1 MNTGKFFIFNAL
13 VYIILLMFI
22 YFSKRRYKSK
32 ENKIYSILIITSF
45 IGVLLEL
52 GCRLT
57 IPLLNEIPKTTFLIT
72 KLYLV
77 YLLTWVTLLSLYT
90 FIIVN
95 KSQSKFKHTKI
106 SIIITYIINIIIIF
120 YLPINYYNDGE
131 LMYTYGL
138 SVYWVYIV
146 SFVYIIISIINILLS
161 KTNLKD
167 KKLIPII
174 AFIIIGTITT
184 IIQLINPG
192 MLLVTS
198 METFVTVLMYFT
210 IENPDMK
217 MLEEVNKAKKIS
229 DNANQEK
236 SMFLFNMTKE
246 IRNISRNIDDH
257 ADNILSEVSKEETNI
272 ENIGDNAREIK
283 YDISKFN
290 TMTNDILDVSNI
302 DASNIKIYNTKFN
315 IKLIIKGLV
324 SIYKEKCQEKGLEF
338 RTDIASDI
346 PEYLYGDS
354 INLKKVMITLLDNAI
369 KYTNNGYVELN
380 VNFVKKLDIC
390 RLIISIEDSGIGI
403 KPEELDT
410 IFYKKKEELNRNNLK
425 NNLYTAKKIITMM
438 EGTIIANSDYNKGTT
453 MKIVLDAKIVPTKE
467 NVYIKEYDNKKILL
481 VDDSETCEKI
491 IKKLLRGSN
500 ITIERTEYGKYC
512 LDKIRSKEKYDLIL
526 IKDELKPLDG
536 YTIMTKLQEIRN
548 FNIPCILLTKNTKV
562 EYDDSYQKYGFK
574 DYIIKS
580 NDKNKI
586 LNTLDKYFT
595 YNIIERGIIIWKK
608 QNHHHKNT

>member
-95 KSQSKFKHTKI
+95 NPQSKFKHTKI

-131 LMYTYGL
+131 LIYTYGL
-138 SVYWVYIV
+138 SVYWVYII

-192 MLLVTS
+192 MLLATS

-290 TMTNDILDVSNI
+290 TMTNDILDISNI

-324 SIYKEKCQEKGLEF
+324 SIYKEKCQEKELEF

-354 INLKKVMITLLDNAI
+354 INLKKVMITLLDNDI
-369 KYTNNGYVELN
+369 KYTNNGYVELS

-403 KPEELDT
+403 KTEELDT

-491 IKKLLRGSN
+491 IKKILRGSN

-548 FNIPCILLTKNTKV
+548 FNIPCILLTKNTNV

-586 LNTLDKYFT
+586 LNTLDKYL
-595 YNIIERGIIIWKK
+595 K
-608 QNHHHKNT
+608 

>member
-95 KSQSKFKHTKI
+95 NPQSKFKHTKI

-131 LMYTYGL
+131 LIYTYGL
-138 SVYWVYIV
+138 SVYWVYII

-192 MLLVTS
+192 MLLATS

-290 TMTNDILDVSNI
+290 TMTNDILDISNI

-369 KYTNNGYVELN
+369 KYTNNGYVELS

-403 KPEELDT
+403 KTEELDT

-491 IKKLLRGSN
+491 IKKILRGSN

-548 FNIPCILLTKNTKV
+548 FNIPCILLTKNTNV

-586 LNTLDKYFT
+586 LNTLDKYL
-595 YNIIERGIIIWKK
+595 K
-608 QNHHHKNT
+608 

>member
-192 MLLVTS
+192 MLLATS

-380 VNFVKKLDIC
+380 VNFVKKIDIC

-548 FNIPCILLTKNTKV
+548 FNIPCILLTKNTNV

-586 LNTLDKYFT
+586 LNTLDKYL
-595 YNIIERGIIIWKK
+595 K
-608 QNHHHKNT
+608 

>member
-77 YLLTWVTLLSLYT
+77 YILTWVTLLSLYT
-90 FIIVN
+90 FIIVKN
-95 KSQSKFKHTKI
+95 PQSKFKYTKI
-106 SIIITYIINIIIIF
+106 LIIMTYIINIIIIF

-138 SVYWVYIV
+138 SVYWVYIL
-146 SFVYIIISIINILLS
+146 SFIYIMISIIKILLS

-192 MLLVTS
+192 MLLATS

-380 VNFVKKLDIC
+380 VNFVKKIDIC

-500 ITIERTEYGKYC
+500 INIERTEYGKYC

-586 LNTLDKYFT
+586 LNTLDKYL
-595 YNIIERGIIIWKK
+595 K
-608 QNHHHKNT
+608 

>member
-90 FIIVN
+90 FIIVKN
-95 KSQSKFKHTKI
+95 PQSKFKYTKI
-106 SIIITYIINIIIIF
+106 LIIMTYIINIIIIF

-138 SVYWVYIV
+138 SVYWVYIL
-146 SFVYIIISIINILLS
+146 SFIYIMISIIKILLS

-192 MLLVTS
+192 MLLATS

-290 TMTNDILDVSNI
+290 TITNDILDISNI

-380 VNFVKKLDIC
+380 VNFVKKIDIC

-586 LNTLDKYFT
+586 LNTLDKYL
-595 YNIIERGIIIWKK
+595 K
-608 QNHHHKNT
+608 

>member
-95 KSQSKFKHTKI
+95 NPQSKFKHTKI

-131 LMYTYGL
+131 LIYTYGL

-192 MLLVTS
+192 MLLATS

-290 TMTNDILDVSNI
+290 TMTNDILDISNI

-369 KYTNNGYVELN
+369 KYTNNGYVELS

-403 KPEELDT
+403 KTEELDT

-467 NVYIKEYDNKKILL
+467 NVYIKEYDDKKILL

-491 IKKLLRGSN
+491 IKKILRGSN

-548 FNIPCILLTKNTKV
+548 FNIPCILLTKNTNV

-586 LNTLDKYFT
+586 LNTLDKYL
-595 YNIIERGIIIWKK
+595 K
-608 QNHHHKNT
+608 

>member
-90 FIIVN
+90 FIIVKN
-95 KSQSKFKHTKI
+95 PQSKFKYTKI
-106 SIIITYIINIIIIF
+106 LIIMTYIINIIIIF

-138 SVYWVYIV
+138 SVYWVYIL
-146 SFVYIIISIINILLS
+146 SFIYIVISIIKILLS

-192 MLLVTS
+192 MLLATS

-380 VNFVKKLDIC
+380 VNFVKKIDIC

-586 LNTLDKYFT
+586 LNTLDKYL
-595 YNIIERGIIIWKK
+595 K
-608 QNHHHKNT
+608 

>member
-380 VNFVKKLDIC
+380 VNFVKKIDIC

-403 KPEELDT
+403 KTEELDT

-586 LNTLDKYFT
+586 LNTLDKYL
-595 YNIIERGIIIWKK
+595 K
-608 QNHHHKNT
+608 

>member
-90 FIIVN
+90 FIIVKN
-95 KSQSKFKHTKI
+95 PQSKFKYTKI
-106 SIIITYIINIIIIF
+106 LIIMTYIINIIIIF

-192 MLLVTS
+192 MLLATS

-369 KYTNNGYVELN
+369 KYTNNGYVELS

-586 LNTLDKYFT
+586 LNTLDKYL
-595 YNIIERGIIIWKK
+595 K
-608 QNHHHKNT
+608 

>member
-95 KSQSKFKHTKI
+95 NPQSKFKHTKI

-131 LMYTYGL
+131 LIYTYGL
-138 SVYWVYIV
+138 SVYWVYIA

-192 MLLVTS
+192 MLLATS

-369 KYTNNGYVELN
+369 KYTNNGYVELS

-403 KPEELDT
+403 KTEELDT

-453 MKIVLDAKIVPTKE
+453 MKIVLDVKIVPTKE

-491 IKKLLRGSN
+491 IKKILRGSN

-548 FNIPCILLTKNTKV
+548 FNIPCILLTKNTNV

-586 LNTLDKYFT
+586 LNTLDKYL
-595 YNIIERGIIIWKK
+595 K
-608 QNHHHKNT
+608 

>member
-95 KSQSKFKHTKI
+95 NPQSKFKHTKI

-131 LMYTYGL
+131 LIYTYGL

-192 MLLVTS
+192 MLLATS

-290 TMTNDILDVSNI
+290 TMTNDILDISNI

-369 KYTNNGYVELN
+369 KYTNNGYVELS

-403 KPEELDT
+403 KTEELDT

-453 MKIVLDAKIVPTKE
+453 MKIVLDVKIVPTKE

-491 IKKLLRGSN
+491 IKKILRGSN

-548 FNIPCILLTKNTKV
+548 FNIPCILLTKNTNV

-586 LNTLDKYFT
+586 LNTLDKYL
-595 YNIIERGIIIWKK
+595 K
-608 QNHHHKNT
+608 

>member
-95 KSQSKFKHTKI
+95 NPQSKFKHTKI

-131 LMYTYGL
+131 LIYTYGL

-184 IIQLINPG
+184 FIHLKNPG
-192 MLLVTS
+192 MLLATS

-290 TMTNDILDVSNI
+290 TMTNDILDISNI

-369 KYTNNGYVELN
+369 KYTNNGYVELS

-403 KPEELDT
+403 KTEELDT

-453 MKIVLDAKIVPTKE
+453 MKIVLDVKIVPTKE

-491 IKKLLRGSN
+491 IKKILRGSN

-548 FNIPCILLTKNTKV
+548 FNIPCILLTKNTNV

-586 LNTLDKYFT
+586 LHTLDKYL
-595 YNIIERGIIIWKK
+595 K
-608 QNHHHKNT
+608 

>member
-138 SVYWVYIV
+138 SVYWVYIL
-146 SFVYIIISIINILLS
+146 SFIYIMISIIKILLS

-192 MLLVTS
+192 MLLATS

-369 KYTNNGYVELN
+369 KYTNNGYVELS

-548 FNIPCILLTKNTKV
+548 FNIPCILLTKNTNV

-586 LNTLDKYFT
+586 LNTLDKYL
-595 YNIIERGIIIWKK
+595 K
-608 QNHHHKNT
+608 

>member
-548 FNIPCILLTKNTKV
+548 FNIPCILLTKNTNV

-586 LNTLDKYFT
+586 LNTLDKYL
-595 YNIIERGIIIWKK
+595 K
-608 QNHHHKNT
+608 

>member
-95 KSQSKFKHTKI
+95 NPQSKFKHTKI

-131 LMYTYGL
+131 LIYTYGL
-138 SVYWVYIV
+138 SVYWVYII

-192 MLLVTS
+192 MLLATS

-290 TMTNDILDVSNI
+290 TMTNDILDISNI

-369 KYTNNGYVELN
+369 KYTNNGYVELS

-403 KPEELDT
+403 KTEELDT

-491 IKKLLRGSN
+491 IKKILRGSN

-548 FNIPCILLTKNTKV
+548 FNIPCILLTKNTMV

-586 LNTLDKYFT
+586 LHTLDKYL
-595 YNIIERGIIIWKK
+595 K
-608 QNHHHKNT
+608 

>member
-138 SVYWVYIV
+138 SVYWVYIL
-146 SFVYIIISIINILLS
+146 SFIYIMISIIKILLS

-192 MLLVTS
+192 MLLATS

-380 VNFVKKLDIC
+380 VNFVKKIDIC

-548 FNIPCILLTKNTKV
+548 FNIPCILLTKNTNV

-586 LNTLDKYFT
+586 LNTLDKYL
-595 YNIIERGIIIWKK
+595 K
-608 QNHHHKNT
+608 

>member
-57 IPLLNEIPKTTFLIT
+57 IPLLNEIPKTTFLIN

-90 FIIVN
+90 FIIVKN
-95 KSQSKFKHTKI
+95 PQSKFKYTKI
-106 SIIITYIINIIIIF
+106 LIIMTYIINIIIIF

-138 SVYWVYIV
+138 SVYWVYIL
-146 SFVYIIISIINILLS
+146 SFIYIMISIIKILLS

-192 MLLVTS
+192 MLLATS

-369 KYTNNGYVELN
+369 KYTNNGYVELS

-536 YTIMTKLQEIRN
+536 YTIMTKLQEIRS

-586 LNTLDKYFT
+586 LNTLDKYL
-595 YNIIERGIIIWKK
+595 K
-608 QNHHHKNT
+608 

>member
-13 VYIILLMFI
+13 AYIILLMFI

-77 YLLTWVTLLSLYT
+77 YLLTWITLLSLYT
-90 FIIVN
+90 FIIVKN
-95 KSQSKFKHTKI
+95 PQSKFKYTKI
-106 SIIITYIINIIIIF
+106 LIIMTYIINIIIIF

-138 SVYWVYIV
+138 SVYWVYIL
-146 SFVYIIISIINILLS
+146 SFIYIMISIIKILLS

-192 MLLVTS
+192 MLLATS

-369 KYTNNGYVELN
+369 KYTNNGYVELS

-403 KPEELDT
+403 KTEELDT

-500 ITIERTEYGKYC
+500 INIERTEYGKYC

-586 LNTLDKYFT
+586 LNTLDKYL
-595 YNIIERGIIIWKK
+595 K
-608 QNHHHKNT
+608 

>member
-1 MNTGKFFIFNAL
+1 
-13 VYIILLMFI
+13 MFI

-95 KSQSKFKHTKI
+95 NPQSKFKHTKI

-131 LMYTYGL
+131 LIYTYGL

-192 MLLVTS
+192 MLLATS

-290 TMTNDILDVSNI
+290 TMTNDILDISNI

-369 KYTNNGYVELN
+369 KYTNNGYVELS

-403 KPEELDT
+403 KTEELDT

-453 MKIVLDAKIVPTKE
+453 MKIVLDVKIVPTKE

-491 IKKLLRGSN
+491 IKKILRGSN

-548 FNIPCILLTKNTKV
+548 FNIPCILLTKNTNV

-586 LNTLDKYFT
+586 LHTLDKYL
-595 YNIIERGIIIWKK
+595 K
-608 QNHHHKNT
+608 

>member
-90 FIIVN
+90 FIIVKN
-95 KSQSKFKHTKI
+95 PQSKFKYTKI
-106 SIIITYIINIIIIF
+106 LIIMTYIINIIIIF

-138 SVYWVYIV
+138 SVYWVYIL
-146 SFVYIIISIINILLS
+146 SFIYIMISIIKILLS
-161 KTNLKD
+161 KTYLKD

-192 MLLVTS
+192 MLLTTS

-257 ADNILSEVSKEETNI
+257 ADNILSEVTKEETNI

-290 TMTNDILDVSNI
+290 TMTNDILDISNI

-380 VNFVKKLDIC
+380 VNFVKKIDIC

-500 ITIERTEYGKYC
+500 INIERTEYGKYC

-586 LNTLDKYFT
+586 LNTLDKYL
-595 YNIIERGIIIWKK
+595 K
-608 QNHHHKNT
+608 

>member
-90 FIIVN
+90 FIIVKN
-95 KSQSKFKHTKI
+95 PQSKFKYTKI
-106 SIIITYIINIIIIF
+106 LIIMTYIINIIIIF

-138 SVYWVYIV
+138 SVYWVYIL
-146 SFVYIIISIINILLS
+146 SFIYIMISIIKILLS

-192 MLLVTS
+192 MLLATS

-290 TMTNDILDVSNI
+290 TITNDILDVSNI

-380 VNFVKKLDIC
+380 VNFVKKIDIC

-536 YTIMTKLQEIRN
+536 YTIMTKLQEIRS

-586 LNTLDKYFT
+586 LNTLDKYL
-595 YNIIERGIIIWKK
+595 K
-608 QNHHHKNT
+608 

>member
-1 MNTGKFFIFNAL
+1 MESVIVAICCFVFLIIITIVFFTKPKMNKL
-13 VYIILLMFI
+13 
-22 YFSKRRYKSK
+22 
-32 ENKIYSILIITSF
+32 ENKTFSWLLILNIIGLLLQVLSYVLVNKYDNFQNTIYYIAIIRMIFCYYVLWELFFVYYITIISFSLNEKDNRLKNTKKITIFFVIGIFIAVQTLILPINITKVNNLYYPTGPAMMF
-45 IGVLLEL
+45 LAIGVLY
-52 GCRLT
+52 G
-57 IPLLNEIPKTTFLIT
+57 
-72 KLYLV
+72 
-77 YLLTWVTLLSLYT
+77 
-90 FIIVN
+90 
-95 KSQSKFKHTKI
+95 
-106 SIIITYIINIIIIF
+106 IIIIF
-120 YLPINYYNDGE
+120 YCLVKNFKHIINIKYLP
-131 LMYTYGL
+131 LL
-138 SVYWVYIV
+138 
-146 SFVYIIISIINILLS
+146 FYIIFGSISIIWQM
-161 KTNLKD
+161 
-167 KKLIPII
+167 
-174 AFIIIGTITT
+174 F
-184 IIQLINPG
+184 NPG
-192 MLLVTS
+192 LLLITPIESLVL
-198 METFVTVLMYFT
+198 FLMYFI

-369 KYTNNGYVELN
+369 KYTNNGYVELS

-403 KPEELDT
+403 KTEELDT

-491 IKKLLRGSN
+491 IKKILRGSN

-548 FNIPCILLTKNTKV
+548 FNIPCILLTKNTNV

-586 LNTLDKYFT
+586 LHTLDKYL
-595 YNIIERGIIIWKK
+595 K
-608 QNHHHKNT
+608 

>member
-90 FIIVN
+90 FIIVKN
-95 KSQSKFKHTKI
+95 PQSKFKYTKI
-106 SIIITYIINIIIIF
+106 LIIMTYIINIIIIF

-138 SVYWVYIV
+138 SVYWVYIL
-146 SFVYIIISIINILLS
+146 SFIYIMISIIKILLS

-192 MLLVTS
+192 MLLATS

-217 MLEEVNKAKKIS
+217 MLEEVNKAKKIN

-290 TMTNDILDVSNI
+290 TITNDILDVSNI

-369 KYTNNGYVELN
+369 KYTNNGYVELS

-586 LNTLDKYFT
+586 LNTLDKYL
-595 YNIIERGIIIWKK
+595 K
-608 QNHHHKNT
+608 

>member
-95 KSQSKFKHTKI
+95 NPQSKFKHTKI

-131 LMYTYGL
+131 LIYTYGL

-192 MLLVTS
+192 MLLATS

-290 TMTNDILDVSNI
+290 TMTNDILDISNI

-369 KYTNNGYVELN
+369 KYTNNGYVELS

-403 KPEELDT
+403 KTEELDT

-491 IKKLLRGSN
+491 IKKILRGSN

-548 FNIPCILLTKNTKV
+548 FNIPCILLTKNTNV

-586 LNTLDKYFT
+586 LHTLDKYL
-595 YNIIERGIIIWKK
+595 K
-608 QNHHHKNT
+608 

>member
-57 IPLLNEIPKTTFLIT
+57 IPLLNEIPKTTFLIN

-90 FIIVN
+90 FIIVKN
-95 KSQSKFKHTKI
+95 PQSKFKYTKI
-106 SIIITYIINIIIIF
+106 LIIMTYIINIIIIF

-138 SVYWVYIV
+138 SVYWVYIL
-146 SFVYIIISIINILLS
+146 SFIYIMISIIKILLS

-192 MLLVTS
+192 MLLATS

-290 TMTNDILDVSNI
+290 TITNDILDVSNI

-380 VNFVKKLDIC
+380 VNFVKKIDIC

-586 LNTLDKYFT
+586 LNTLDKYL
-595 YNIIERGIIIWKK
+595 K
-608 QNHHHKNT
+608 

>member
-57 IPLLNEIPKTTFLIT
+57 IPLLNEIPKTTFLIN

-90 FIIVN
+90 FIIVKN
-95 KSQSKFKHTKI
+95 PQSKFKYTKI
-106 SIIITYIINIIIIF
+106 LIIMTYIINIIIIF

-138 SVYWVYIV
+138 SVYWVYIL
-146 SFVYIIISIINILLS
+146 SFIYIMISIIKILLS

-192 MLLVTS
+192 MLLATS

-369 KYTNNGYVELN
+369 KYTNNGYVELS

-403 KPEELDT
+403 KTEELDT

-536 YTIMTKLQEIRN
+536 YTIMTKLQEIRS

-586 LNTLDKYFT
+586 LNTLDKYL
-595 YNIIERGIIIWKK
+595 K
-608 QNHHHKNT
+608 

>member
-95 KSQSKFKHTKI
+95 NPQSKFKHTKI

-131 LMYTYGL
+131 LIYTYGL

-192 MLLVTS
+192 MLLATS

-290 TMTNDILDVSNI
+290 TMTNDILDISNI

-369 KYTNNGYVELN
+369 KYTNNGYVELS

-403 KPEELDT
+403 KTEELDT

-491 IKKLLRGSN
+491 IKKILRGSN

-512 LDKIRSKEKYDLIL
+512 LDKIRSKEKYGLIL

-548 FNIPCILLTKNTKV
+548 FNIPCILLTKNTNV

-586 LNTLDKYFT
+586 LHTLDKYL
-595 YNIIERGIIIWKK
+595 K
-608 QNHHHKNT
+608 

>member
-90 FIIVN
+90 FIIVKN
-95 KSQSKFKHTKI
+95 PQSKFKYTKI
-106 SIIITYIINIIIIF
+106 LIIMTYIINIIIIF

-138 SVYWVYIV
+138 SVYWVYIL
-146 SFVYIIISIINILLS
+146 SFIYIMISIIKILLS

-192 MLLVTS
+192 MLLATS

-380 VNFVKKLDIC
+380 VNFVKKIDIC

-586 LNTLDKYFT
+586 LNTLDKYL
-595 YNIIERGIIIWKK
+595 K
-608 QNHHHKNT
+608 

>member
-95 KSQSKFKHTKI
+95 NPQSKFKHTKI

-131 LMYTYGL
+131 LIYTYGL

-192 MLLVTS
+192 MLLATS

-272 ENIGDNAREIK
+272 GNIGDNAREIK

-369 KYTNNGYVELN
+369 KYTNNGYVELS

-403 KPEELDT
+403 KTEELDT

-491 IKKLLRGSN
+491 IKKILRGSN

-548 FNIPCILLTKNTKV
+548 FNIPCILLTKNTNV
-562 EYDDSYQKYGFK
+562 EYDDSYQNYGFK

-586 LNTLDKYFT
+586 LHTLDKYL
-595 YNIIERGIIIWKK
+595 K
-608 QNHHHKNT
+608 

>member
-95 KSQSKFKHTKI
+95 NPQSKFKHTKI

-131 LMYTYGL
+131 LIYTYGL
-138 SVYWVYIV
+138 SVYWVYII

-192 MLLVTS
+192 MLLATS

-290 TMTNDILDVSNI
+290 TMTNDILDISNI

-369 KYTNNGYVELN
+369 KYTNNGYVELS

-403 KPEELDT
+403 KTEELDT

-467 NVYIKEYDNKKILL
+467 NVYIKEYDDKKILL

-491 IKKLLRGSN
+491 IKKILRGSN

-548 FNIPCILLTKNTKV
+548 FNIPCILLTKNTNV

-586 LNTLDKYFT
+586 LNTLDKYL
-595 YNIIERGIIIWKK
+595 K
-608 QNHHHKNT
+608 

>member
-95 KSQSKFKHTKI
+95 NPQSKFKHTKI

-131 LMYTYGL
+131 LIYTYGL

-192 MLLVTS
+192 MLLATS

-369 KYTNNGYVELN
+369 KYTNNGYVELS

-403 KPEELDT
+403 KTEELDT
-410 IFYKKKEELNRNNLK
+410 IFYKKKEEINRNNLK

-491 IKKLLRGSN
+491 IKKILRGSN

-548 FNIPCILLTKNTKV
+548 FNIPCILLTKNTNV

-586 LNTLDKYFT
+586 LHTLDKYL
-595 YNIIERGIIIWKK
+595 K
-608 QNHHHKNT
+608 

>member
-57 IPLLNEIPKTTFLIT
+57 IPLLNEIPKTTFLIN

-90 FIIVN
+90 FIIVKN
-95 KSQSKFKHTKI
+95 PQSKFKYTKI
-106 SIIITYIINIIIIF
+106 LIIMTYIINIIIIF

-138 SVYWVYIV
+138 SVYWVYIL
-146 SFVYIIISIINILLS
+146 SFIYIMISIIKILLS

-192 MLLVTS
+192 MLLATS

-380 VNFVKKLDIC
+380 VNFVKKIDIC

-500 ITIERTEYGKYC
+500 INIERTEYGKYC

-536 YTIMTKLQEIRN
+536 YTIMTKLQEIRS

-586 LNTLDKYFT
+586 LNTLDKYL
-595 YNIIERGIIIWKK
+595 K
-608 QNHHHKNT
+608 

>member
-90 FIIVN
+90 FIIVKN
-95 KSQSKFKHTKI
+95 PQSKFKYTKI
-106 SIIITYIINIIIIF
+106 LIIMTYIINIIIIF

-138 SVYWVYIV
+138 SVYWVYIL
-146 SFVYIIISIINILLS
+146 SFIYIMISIIKILLS

-192 MLLVTS
+192 MLLATS

-380 VNFVKKLDIC
+380 VNFVKKIDIC

-491 IKKLLRGSN
+491 IKKILRGSN

-586 LNTLDKYFT
+586 LNTLDKYL
-595 YNIIERGIIIWKK
+595 K
-608 QNHHHKNT
+608 

>member
-192 MLLVTS
+192 MLLATS

-369 KYTNNGYVELN
+369 KYTNNGYVELS

-491 IKKLLRGSN
+491 IKKILRGSN

-548 FNIPCILLTKNTKV
+548 FNIPCILLTKNTNV

-586 LNTLDKYFT
+586 LNTLDKYL
-595 YNIIERGIIIWKK
+595 K
-608 QNHHHKNT
+608 

>member
-1 MNTGKFFIFNAL
+1 MKIDSCL
-13 VYIILLMFI
+13 IL
-22 YFSKRRYKSK
+22 K
-32 ENKIYSILIITSF
+32 N
-45 IGVLLEL
+45 
-52 GCRLT
+52 
-57 IPLLNEIPKTTFLIT
+57 
-72 KLYLV
+72 
-77 YLLTWVTLLSLYT
+77 
-90 FIIVN
+90 
-95 KSQSKFKHTKI
+95 
-106 SIIITYIINIIIIF
+106 
-120 YLPINYYNDGE
+120 
-131 LMYTYGL
+131 
-138 SVYWVYIV
+138 
-146 SFVYIIISIINILLS
+146 
-161 KTNLKD
+161 
-167 KKLIPII
+167 
-174 AFIIIGTITT
+174 
-184 IIQLINPG
+184 
-192 MLLVTS
+192 
-198 METFVTVLMYFT
+198 
-210 IENPDMK
+210 
-217 MLEEVNKAKKIS
+217 
-229 DNANQEK
+229 
-236 SMFLFNMTKE
+236 
-246 IRNISRNIDDH
+246 
-257 ADNILSEVSKEETNI
+257 EETNI

-380 VNFVKKLDIC
+380 VNFVKKIDIC

-548 FNIPCILLTKNTKV
+548 FNIPCILLTKNTNV

-580 NDKNKI
+580 NDKNPV
-586 LNTLDKYFT
+586 
-595 YNIIERGIIIWKK
+595 E
-608 QNHHHKNT
+608 

>member
-95 KSQSKFKHTKI
+95 NPQSKFKHTKI

-131 LMYTYGL
+131 LIYTYGL

-192 MLLVTS
+192 MLLATS

-272 ENIGDNAREIK
+272 ENIGDNVREIK

-369 KYTNNGYVELN
+369 KYTNNGYVELS

-403 KPEELDT
+403 KTEELDT

-491 IKKLLRGSN
+491 IKKILRGSN

-548 FNIPCILLTKNTKV
+548 FNIPCILLTKNTNV

-586 LNTLDKYFT
+586 LNTLDKYL
-595 YNIIERGIIIWKK
+595 K
-608 QNHHHKNT
+608 

>member
-95 KSQSKFKHTKI
+95 NPQSKFKHTKI

-131 LMYTYGL
+131 LIYTYGL

-192 MLLVTS
+192 MLLITPIESLVL
-198 METFVTVLMYFT
+198 FLMYFT

-369 KYTNNGYVELN
+369 KYTNNGYVELS

-403 KPEELDT
+403 KTEELDT

-453 MKIVLDAKIVPTKE
+453 MKIVLDVKIVPTKE

-491 IKKLLRGSN
+491 IKKILRGSN

-548 FNIPCILLTKNTKV
+548 FNIPCILLTKNTNV

-586 LNTLDKYFT
+586 LNTLDKYL
-595 YNIIERGIIIWKK
+595 K
-608 QNHHHKNT
+608 

>member
-95 KSQSKFKHTKI
+95 NPQSKFKHTKI

-131 LMYTYGL
+131 LIYTYGL
-138 SVYWVYIV
+138 SVYWVYII

-192 MLLVTS
+192 MLLATS

-290 TMTNDILDVSNI
+290 TMTNDILDISNI

-354 INLKKVMITLLDNAI
+354 IRLKNILMCILDKSI
-369 KYTNNGYVELN
+369 ERTNTGFIEVN
-380 VNFVKKLDIC
+380 VNSIHRYDIC
-390 RLIISIEDSGIGI
+390 RLIITIEDSSLPLSLEEINNILDNDKEIDENNITIYDINKLINMMNGNLMI
-403 KPEELDT
+403 KSEEGNEFLLSIDSKIVDNT
-410 IFYKKKEELNRNNLK
+410 KKEEITNDTDILFISNDTKLLKQLEKLFNVYTSNSVLN
-425 NNLYTAKKIITMM
+425 
-438 EGTIIANSDYNKGTT
+438 G
-453 MKIVLDAKIVPTKE
+453 LDAIDLIKAGE
-467 NVYIKEYDNKKILL
+467 NYN
-481 VDDSETCEKI
+481 
-491 IKKLLRGSN
+491 
-500 ITIERTEYGKYC
+500 
-512 LDKIRSKEKYDLIL
+512 LIL
-526 IKDELKPLDG
+526 IDDVMKPISGLEVLKKLRSLD
-536 YTIMTKLQEIRN
+536 I
-548 FNIPCILLTKNTKV
+548 NIPCIVMLEKDKDHIKNHYIK
-562 EYDDSYQKYGFK
+562 DGFI
-574 DYIIKS
+574 DYIMK
-580 NDKNKI
+580 DDLKGEVNKI
-586 LNTLDKYFT
+586 IRKML
-595 YNIIERGIIIWKK
+595 
-608 QNHHHKNT
+608 